1 MKISVDSCIRLT
13 AAVADE
19 RIFMPPKKQFI
30 ACPFLNVQIFQARS
44 NTEFEFS
51 F

>member
-19 RIFMPPKKQFI
+19 SIFI
-30 ACPFLNVQIFQARS
+30 IVLFLLELSRNALFCKGFVKCVF
-44 NTEFEFS
+44 
-51 F
+51 